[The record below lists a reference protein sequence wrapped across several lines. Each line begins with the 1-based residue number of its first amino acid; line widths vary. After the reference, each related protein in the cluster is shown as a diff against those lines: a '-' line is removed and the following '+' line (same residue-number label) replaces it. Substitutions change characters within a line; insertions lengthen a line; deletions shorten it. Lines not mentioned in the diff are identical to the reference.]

1 MSSLTI
7 LVCLVIVGILLWYI
21 KESKNLSKYFKGLK
35 EDVVSNNKSKNPD
48 FKNENVKN
56 MYEEFESSLIQTE
69 NVNTQVII
77 EKYMYINNKLARK
90 ENILEYLV
98 SFATVLGLLGT
109 FIGLTGAIT
118 QTALVLQDVSNMD
131 QFIKELRPA
140 IDSMGGAFITSI
152 FGIVA
157 SAIMNFI
164 SFGKKHAYKSHKQ
177 EFIDEI
183 ESYLDNVV
191 AGNRADAHVDKLLVS
206 MTNAVNK
213 MAERVTTSI
222 ENSMGQ
228 LVNEIQGLNNKITVV
243 SADMT
248 TSAQTLEVTIDKFAK
263 PVNSFKI
270 AMDNFV
276 NAYEGMD
283 RKAEEIDKIVNKF
296 IRYFEENMDSQK
308 QGQKIIEESCKNLSE
323 NMDSLEETY
332 KYLIKIMNDTDETLR
347 INTKNSN
354 ESQEKIEKVINNLND
369 CMKEFKTSIQEMS
382 SNIVNST
389 EKGIYES
396 IKQSIEELSKNV
408 AEELNNTTMQLN
420 TNVTNTRE
428 VLEIMKETIEV
439 IHNQVTDFQEIALDK

>member
-1 MSSLTI
+1 MSSLTV

-21 KESKNLSKYFKGLK
+21 KESKNLSKYFKDLK

-164 SFGKKHAYKSHKQ
+164 SFGNKHAYKSHKQ
-177 EFIDEI
+177 QFIDEI

-206 MTNAVNK
+206 MTDAVNK
-213 MAERVTTSI
+213 MADRVTTSI

-263 PVNSFKI
+263 PVNSFKM
-270 AMDNFV
+270 AMENFT
-276 NAYEGMD
+276 NTYEGMD
-283 RKAEEIDKIVNKF
+283 RKTEEIDKIVNKF

-308 QGQKIIEESCKNLSE
+308 QGQKIIEESSQNLSE
-323 NMDSLEETY
+323 NINSLKETY
-332 KYLIKIMNDTDETLR
+332 ESLINIMNDTDETLR
-347 INTKNSN
+347 ISTKNSN
-354 ESQEKIEKVINNLND
+354 ESQKEIKEVISNLNG

-408 AEELNNTTMQLN
+408 AEELNNTTKELN

-428 VLEIMKETIEV
+428 VLDIMKETIQV
-439 IHNQVTDFQEIALDK
+439 IHNQVIDFQEVALDK

>member
-7 LVCLVIVGILLWYI
+7 LVCLVIVGLLLWYI
-21 KESKNLSKYFKGLK
+21 KESKNLSKYFKDLK
-35 EDVVSNNKSKNPD
+35 EDVVSNKKSKNPD

-118 QTALVLQDVSNMD
+118 QTAFVLQDVSNMD

-152 FGIVA
+152 FGILA
-157 SAIMNFI
+157 SAFMNFI
-164 SFGKKHAYKSHKQ
+164 SFGNKHAYKSHKQ

-206 MTNAVNK
+206 MTNAVNE
-213 MAERVTTSI
+213 MADRVTTSI

-263 PVNSFKI
+263 PVNSFKT
-270 AMDNFV
+270 AMENFT

-283 RKAEEIDKIVNKF
+283 RKTEEIDKIVNKF

-308 QGQKIIEESCKNLSE
+308 QGQKIIEESSQKLSE
-323 NMDSLEETY
+323 NMNSLKETY
-332 KYLIKIMNDTDETLR
+332 NRLIDIMNDTDETLR

-354 ESQEKIEKVINNLND
+354 ESQERIEQVIQSLND

-408 AEELNNTTMQLN
+408 AEELNNTTIQLN

-428 VLEIMKETIEV
+428 VLDIMKETIEV
-439 IHNQVTDFQEIALDK
+439 IHNQVTDFQEIALGK

>member
-1 MSSLTI
+1 MSNLTAG
-7 LVCLVIVGILLWYI
+7 VCLLIVGLLLWYI
-21 KESKNLSKYFKGLK
+21 KKSKDLSKYFKNLK
-35 EDVVSNNKSKNPD
+35 DDVVSNKKSKSPD

-56 MYEEFESSLIQTE
+56 MYEEFEYSLTQTE

-77 EKYMYINNKLARK
+77 EKYMYIDNKLATT

-109 FIGLTGAIT
+109 FIGLTGAIS
-118 QTALVLQDVSNMD
+118 QTASVLQDVNNMD

-140 IDSMGGAFITSI
+140 IDSMGGAFKTSI

-157 SAIMNFI
+157 SAFMNLI
-164 SFGKKHAYKSHKQ
+164 SFIKSNAYKSYKQ

-248 TSAQTLEVTIDKFAK
+248 TSAQTLEVTIENFSK
-263 PVNSFKI
+263 PVNSFKR

-276 NAYEGMD
+276 DAYEGMD
-283 RKAEEIDKIVNKF
+283 RKTEEIDKIVDKF
-296 IRYFEENMDSQK
+296 IRYFEANMDSQK
-308 QGQKIIEESCKNLSE
+308 QGQKIIEESSQKLSE
-323 NMDSLEETY
+323 NMNSLKVTY
-332 KYLIKIMNDTDETLR
+332 ERLTDIMNDTDETLR
-347 INTKNSN
+347 ISTKNSK
-354 ESQEKIEKVINNLND
+354 ESQDKIEQVINSLND
-369 CMKEFKTSIQEMS
+369 CMKEFKVSIQEMS
-382 SNIVNST
+382 SNILNST
-389 EKGIYES
+389 EKSIYDS
-396 IKQSIEELSKNV
+396 IKKSIEELSKNM
-408 AEELNNTTMQLN
+408 AEELNNTTIQLN
-420 TNVTNTRE
+420 TNVTDTRE
-428 VLEIMKETIEV
+428 VLDVMKETIEA
-439 IHNQVTDFQEIALDK
+439 IHNQVKDFQEVALSK